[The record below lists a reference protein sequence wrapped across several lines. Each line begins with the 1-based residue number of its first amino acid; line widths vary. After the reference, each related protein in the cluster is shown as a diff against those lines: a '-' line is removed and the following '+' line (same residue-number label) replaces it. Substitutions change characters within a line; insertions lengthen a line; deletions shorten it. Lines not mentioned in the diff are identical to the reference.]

1 MQSEEMKY
9 FSFVCFLNK
18 LMVAGGMIMKQHRI
32 AVSCGEGFASGFL
45 AGHLNIFAAQEGISD
60 KVIFIRIPYMDLYEH
75 QHEFDMAMILPHIEW
90 KVKEDTKEYD
100 IPLYII
106 PFKVIIKPRA
116 ADFVQDCADIMAL
129 ARERGKGGL
138 IRFPGEERTSEV
150 TRLCSHAQWVA
161 EHMD

>member
-1 MQSEEMKY
+1 
-9 FSFVCFLNK
+9 
-18 LMVAGGMIMKQHRI
+18 
-32 AVSCGEGFASGFL
+32 
-45 AGHLNIFAAQEGISD
+45 
-60 KVIFIRIPYMDLYEH
+60 MDLYEH

-161 EHMD
+161 EHMDD